1 MVEFSIIVPVY
12 QVKKYLKRLVNSV
25 LAQDYAAYE
34 LILVD
39 DGSSDGSEKICD
51 EFSAK
56 YAQIKT
62 IHKKN
67 GGVSSARNE
76 GIQRAEGNYL
86 IFLDADD
93 YIDKNYL
100 SDAAAVVEEKAPD
113 ILIYGYCLETNSGME
128 QLLPKLNG
136 DYTQESLPKD
146 FAIFAQESSFNSVC
160 NKVFRAD
167 IVREKQ
173 LEFPIQKIA
182 EDGIFVC
189 RFLQNTK
196 NFYFVERA
204 YYHYCQNE
212 GSAVHKFCASRWE
225 DENNYLKEMQK
236 CVEYLAPEQMG
247 IIMGIKY
254 RNAAMFD
261 LYNLLE
267 SEESIFACAETLR
280 KHLKQIYD
288 FIDWNMDSPDRLL
301 KLQLKMLQGHHTLQ
315 LITLMRLN
323 KIIKRLGK

>member
-1 MVEFSIIVPVY
+1 MFEFSIIVPVY

-25 LAQDYAAYE
+25 LAQDYVAYE

-67 GGVSSARNE
+67 GGVSSARNA
-76 GIQRAEGNYL
+76 GIRKAEGKYL

-100 SDAAAVVEEKAPD
+100 ADVAAVVEEKAPD
-113 ILIYGYCLETNSGME
+113 ILIYGYCLETNSGTE
-128 QLLPKLNG
+128 KLLPKLNG
-136 DYTQESLPKD
+136 DYTQESLSKD
-146 FAIFAQESSFNSVC
+146 FAFFAQESSFNSVC

-167 IVREKQ
+167 IIREKQ

-189 RFLQNTK
+189 QFLQNAK
-196 NFYFVERA
+196 NFCFAERA

-212 GSAVHKFCASRWE
+212 ESAVHKFCASRWE
-225 DENNYLKEMQK
+225 DESNYLKEMQK
-236 CVEYLAPEQMG
+236 CVEYLAPGQMKA
-247 IIMGIKY
+247 IMGIKY
-254 RNAAMFD
+254 RNAVMFD

-267 SEESIFACAETLR
+267 SDKSIYGCSNILKE
-280 KHLKQIYD
+280 HLWQNYSY
-288 FIDWNMDSPDRLL
+288 IDWNIDTQERLL
-301 KLQLKMLQGHHTLQ
+301 RLQVKMLQRQHTLE
-315 LITLMRLN
+315 LIALMRLKK
-323 KIIKRLGK
+323 KIKQLGK

>member
-12 QVKKYLKRLVNSV
+12 QAHKYLKRLVYSV
-25 LAQDYAAYE
+25 LAQNYTAYE

-56 YAQIKT
+56 YAQVKT

-100 SDAAAVVEEKAPD
+100 ADAAALVEEKALD
-113 ILIYGYCLETNSGME
+113 ILIYGYCLETNSVME
-128 QLLPKLNG
+128 KLLPKLNG

-146 FAIFAQESSFNSVC
+146 FAIFAQESSFNSVW

-167 IVREKQ
+167 IVREKHWNFQ
-173 LEFPIQKIA
+173 YRKSQKT
-182 EDGIFVC
+182 GFLYVNFCRMRRIFTSSREHITTTVKMKA
-189 RFLQNTK
+189 LQ
-196 NFYFVERA
+196 YIS
-204 YYHYCQNE
+204 
-212 GSAVHKFCASRWE
+212 SA
-225 DENNYLKEMQK
+225 Q
-236 CVEYLAPEQMG
+236 
-247 IIMGIKY
+247 
-254 RNAAMFD
+254 AAG
-261 LYNLLE
+261 
-267 SEESIFACAETLR
+267 
-280 KHLKQIYD
+280 
-288 FIDWNMDSPDRLL
+288 
-301 KLQLKMLQGHHTLQ
+301 KMR
-315 LITLMRLN
+315 IT
-323 KIIKRLGK
+323 I